1 MSGITL
7 AVVDHGVLGALAAMT
22 DQLRDMSPVMKAI
35 GRKLESNV
43 NVRFDTKTAPD
54 GSAWAPWAES
64 TAAARAE
71 EGRGTLLEYTGRMR
85 DSLTSN
91 ADAKSL
97 EVGFGV
103 PYAVY
108 HEVGTS
114 RMPAR
119 PVLFDGNTLGQDDLD
134 DVLAVA
140 LRSFKRQL
148 AKQGGA

>member
-1 MSGITL
+1 MSITV
-7 AVVDHGVLGALAAMT
+7 AVVDTGALGLLVELQR
-22 DQLRDMSPVMKAI
+22 QLRDLTPVMKAI

-54 GSAWAPWAES
+54 GSAWAPWSET

-85 DSLTSN
+85 DSLAYEATATSV
-91 ADAKSL
+91 

-119 PVLFDGNTLGQDDLD
+119 PVLFDGDSLGSADLD
-134 DVLAVA
+134 DVVAVA
-140 LRSFKRQL
+140 LRQFKKQL
-148 AKQGGA
+148 KLGNVR